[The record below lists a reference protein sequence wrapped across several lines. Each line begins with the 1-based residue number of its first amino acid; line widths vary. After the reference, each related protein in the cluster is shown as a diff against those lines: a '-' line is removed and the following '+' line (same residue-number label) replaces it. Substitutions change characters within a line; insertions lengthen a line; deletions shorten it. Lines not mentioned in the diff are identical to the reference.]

1 MGDSRSENAITSA
14 SDMDDEVMDTSHVL
28 NHQPVNISQSQR
40 KIWLVKLP
48 DFLME
53 RWSSMSKNW
62 TEGIDFGTVR
72 IYEQL
77 PNKQVQVSMHLSNDP
92 RLSDL
97 PKDYDLSF
105 VRNAKPNSAFSE
117 KEGNNHSLEIE
128 GKIEQECLVKPI
140 INDTYKQL
148 VKERNVKSNQPKR
161 TIQYLDQERT
171 DVKYGVLAPVS
182 ENILLTKKKQKF
194 SSEHKRE
201 RLPRAELLD
210 LLFTAFEKYP
220 RWTLKG
226 LVNYSKQPV
235 VYLKELLNEISV
247 YNKRGPFKNTF
258 ELKPEYQASA
268 ARSEIVERFNIQ
280 EEEFDQ
286 DLSEDEAFTK
296 V

>member
-1 MGDSRSENAITSA
+1 MGDRSENAITSA
-14 SDMDDEVMDTSHVL
+14 SDIEDEAMNIAHAL
-28 NHQPVNISQSQR
+28 HHRPVNISQSQR

-48 DFLME
+48 DFLMQ
-53 RWSSMSKNW
+53 RWSLMSKNW
-62 TEGIDFGTVR
+62 TEEVDFGAVR

-77 PNKQVQVSMHLSNDP
+77 PNKQVQVSMHLSNDH

-97 PKDYDLSF
+97 PKDYDLAF

-117 KEGNNHSLEIE
+117 KEGIDYSLEIE

-140 INDTYKQL
+140 INPTYKQL
-148 VKERNVKSNQPKR
+148 VKERNAKSNQPKR
-161 TIQYLDQERT
+161 IIQYLDQERT
-171 DVKYGVLAPVS
+171 DVKYGVLAPIS
-182 ENILLTKKKQKF
+182 ENTLLTKKKQKF

-258 ELKPEYQASA
+258 ELKSEYQTSG
-268 ARSEIVERFNIQ
+268 ARNEIVERFNIQ
-280 EEEFDQ
+280 EGEFDQ
-286 DLSEDEAFTK
+286 DLSEDEAFIQ